1 MLDYDLAALYEVE
14 TKVLKQAVKRNIDRF
29 PEDFMFELTRDEY
42 NSLRSQNVTLE
53 NGRGKY
59 SKFLS
64 YAFTEQGV
72 AMLSSVLRS
81 PKALQINIMIMRAF
95 VLCRQFSLT
104 DKELTAK
111 MNELETKYNKQF
123 KDVYDAINFLLQ
135 KDKQKENQNQ
145 RKRIGFKTE

>member
-1 MLDYDLAALYEVE
+1 
-14 TKVLKQAVKRNIDRF
+14 VKRNIDRF

-53 NGRGKY
+53 TGRGKY

-64 YAFTEQGV
+64 YAITEQGV
-72 AMLSSVLRS
+72 AMLSSVLKS
-81 PKALQINIMIMRAF
+81 PKALQINIMIMRTF
-95 VLCRQFSLT
+95 VLYRQFALT
-104 DKELTAK
+104 DRELTAK
-111 MNELETKYNKQF
+111 MNELEARYNKQF

-135 KDKQKENQNQ
+135 KDNQKMDQHQ